1 VELTA
6 ERKCFL
12 VVVPNRTAD
21 TLTTIIHRFV
31 RPGSTIYTDCWAGYS
46 NLESLGYAHRTVNH
60 SQTFRDGDVCTN
72 TIEGNG
78 FIYIDYSTI
87 LTINILKIDF

>member
-1 VELTA
+1 MGLTP

-21 TLTTIIHRFV
+21 TLTTIIRRFV
-31 RPGSTIYTDCWAGYS
+31 RPGSTIYTGCWAGYN
-46 NLESLGYAHRTVNH
+46 NLESLGYVHRTVNH

-72 TIEGNG
+72 TIEGNS
-78 FIYIDYSTI
+78 FIYIDYLI
-87 LTINILKIDF
+87 VLTINTLKIDF